1 MAQTKQ
7 VHTTHRAGGQAG
19 YRPMGAGDQGGL
31 QPLQS
36 LVRVALRGR
45 ITCGRLWVN
54 RSSYVDSQGVKFLD
68 RQLCFHFRL
77 DMSLGCRVEQRGNM
91 EGVKAGA

>member
-1 MAQTKQ
+1 MWK
-7 VHTTHRAGGQAG
+7 VWGG
-19 YRPMGAGDQGGL
+19 
-31 QPLQS
+31 
-36 LVRVALRGR
+36 
-45 ITCGRLWVN
+45 